1 MDSNTLK
8 KRRKLRS
15 KNQPE
20 VKPEAFAGSFAEMHE
35 RILTLKRNIIA
46 IESAEQNRAAVEDV
60 VSGLAIAERALCRL
74 VCAEDAIVLQHGP

>member
-8 KRRKLRS
+8 KRGKPRS

-35 RILTLKRNIIA
+35 RILTLKRNIMV

-60 VSGLAIAERALCRL
+60 VSGLAIAERALYRL
-74 VCAEDAIVLQHGP
+74 VCVEASVVLQDGP